1 MPNSPARPI
10 INNVGNAFNSL
21 KNTTANLA
29 NAGGNIA
36 ANIGANVANI
46 GANVSTNM
54 ANMGA
59 NIANAGSNMAAN
71 MGAGITNLGAMAAN
85 TITNNSKTA
94 NSVGFPIGMVIIG
107 VIIAGIIA
115 AVYFFYDKIKSLI
128 PDSVRYIFSGGD
140 MTPSMP
146 SAAASAPVTNGPPT
160 NVEPPT
166 PAAATS
172 VESILPGKKE
182 VFNVSSNRYTYT
194 DAEPLCRALGAQL
207 ATYDQVKAAFD
218 GGADWC
224 NYGWTKGQLA
234 LFPTQQETYDKLQ
247 LGPEGQ
253 RMACGKPG
261 LNGGH
266 FDNPELRFGVNCY
279 GTKPNQSQHDAAKQT
294 EGAPISPGALEFDKK
309 VSQYKT
315 EADNIG
321 IMPFRK
327 DVWSA

>member
-1 MPNSPARPI
+1 MNNKNLLNSYLPNSPARPI

-29 NAGGNIA
+29 NAGSNII
-36 ANIGANVANI
+36 ANVGANVANV
-46 GANVSTNM
+46 GSNLAANV
-54 ANMGA
+54 
-59 NIANAGSNMAAN
+59 GS
-71 MGAGITNLGAMAAN
+71 GITNLGSLAAN
-85 TITNNSKTA
+85 TVMNNSKSAT
-94 NSVGFPIGMVIIG
+94 SVGFPIGMVIIG
-107 VIIAGIIA
+107 VIIASMIA
-115 AVYFFYDKIKSLI
+115 AIYFFYDKIKSLI

-140 MTPSMP
+140 MTPAVP
-146 SAAASAPVTNGPPT
+146 AAVASAPVTNGPPT

-166 PAAATS
+166 PAAASS

-234 LFPTQQETYDKLQ
+234 LYPTQQETYDKLQ

-279 GTKPNQSQHDAAKQT
+279 GIKPNQSQHDAAKQT

-309 VSQYKT
+309 VSQFKT

-327 DVWSA
+327 DVWTA

>member
-1 MPNSPARPI
+1 MNNKNLLNSYLPNSPARPI

-21 KNTTANLA
+21 KNTTTNLA

-36 ANIGANVANI
+36 ANIGANVAN
-46 GANVSTNM
+46 
-54 ANMGA
+54 MGA
-59 NIANAGSNMAAN
+59 NIANASSNMAAN
-71 MGAGITNLGAMAAN
+71 MGNGIANLGAIAAN
-85 TITNNSKTA
+85 TITNNSKSA
-94 NSVGFPIGMVIIG
+94 NAVGFPIGLVIIG
-107 VIIAGIIA
+107 VIIAGIVA
-115 AVYFFYDKIKSLI
+115 AIYFFYDKIKSFI

-140 MTPSMP
+140 MTPAMP
-146 SAAASAPVTNGPPT
+146 SAVASAPVTNAPPT
-160 NVEPPT
+160 NVEPI
-166 PAAATS
+166 PAAISS

-234 LFPTQQETYDKLQ
+234 LYPTQQETYDKLQ

-279 GTKPNQSQHDAAKQT
+279 GMKPNQSQHDAAKQT

>member
-1 MPNSPARPI
+1 MNNKNLLNSYLPNSSPARPI
-10 INNVGNAFNSL
+10 INNVGNAFNSI
-21 KNTTANLA
+21 KNTTANFA
-29 NAGGNIA
+29 NAGSNIA
-36 ANIGANVANI
+36 ANVGA
-46 GANVSTNM
+46 NM
-54 ANMGA
+54 ANIGA

-71 MGAGITNLGAMAAN
+71 MGAGITNLGANIAN
-85 TITNNSKTA
+85 TVTNNSKSA
-94 NSVGFPIGMVIIG
+94 AAVGFPVGMVVIG
-107 VIIAGIIA
+107 VIIAGLIA

-140 MTPSMP
+140 MMPAVPSQ
-146 SAAASAPVTNGPPT
+146 ASAPVTNAPPT
-160 NVEPPT
+160 NVEAPI
-166 PAAATS
+166 PAASS

-218 GGADWC
+218 NGADWC

-234 LFPTQQETYDKLQ
+234 LYPTQQETYDKLQ

-279 GTKPNQSQHDAAKQT
+279 GIKPNQSQHDAAKQT

-309 VSQYKT
+309 VSQFKT
-315 EADNIG
+315 ESDNIG

-327 DVWSA
+327 DVWAA